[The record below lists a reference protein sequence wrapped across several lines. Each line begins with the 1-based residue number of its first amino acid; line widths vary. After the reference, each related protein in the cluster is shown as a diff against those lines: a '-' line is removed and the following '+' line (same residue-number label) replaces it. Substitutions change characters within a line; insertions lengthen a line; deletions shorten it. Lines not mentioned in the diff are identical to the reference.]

1 MTAKK
6 KEELKRLV
14 KLKLLAHEAG
24 TSLPYLSLIIN
35 NHRSCS
41 LDLAERLASS
51 ANMLQNHLTFSP
63 LDFMR
68 NQ

>member
-1 MTAKK
+1 MTALKK
-6 KEELKRLV
+6 AELKRLV
-14 KLKLLAHEAG
+14 KLKLLAHMAE

-41 LDLAERLASS
+41 LDLADKLARS
-51 ANMLQNHLTFSP
+51 ANQLQSELIFSP

-68 NQ
+68 NN

>member
-1 MTAKK
+1 MTAEKK
-6 KEELKRLV
+6 AV
-14 KLKLLAHEAG
+14 FFFFFKLKLLAHQAG

-41 LDLAERLASS
+41 LDLAEKLAST
-51 ANMLQNHLTFSP
+51 ANMLQNELTFSP

-68 NQ
+68 NN

>member
-1 MTAKK
+1 MTAEKK
-6 KEELKRLV
+6 AELKRLV
-14 KLKLLAHEAG
+14 KLKLLAHQAG

-41 LDLAERLASS
+41 LDLAEKLAST
-51 ANMLQNHLTFSP
+51 ANMLQSELIFSP

-68 NQ
+68 NN